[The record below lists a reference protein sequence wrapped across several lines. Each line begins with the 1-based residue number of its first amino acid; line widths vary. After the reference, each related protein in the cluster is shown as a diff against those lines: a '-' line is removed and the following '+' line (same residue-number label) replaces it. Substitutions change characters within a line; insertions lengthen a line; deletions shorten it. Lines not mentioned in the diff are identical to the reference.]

1 MLLRTTLLI
10 SIIVLIFS
18 GYAQSQ
24 KQSDSLLVND
34 ILHKADSATVLQDT
48 LLSHAKYKFREDAIF
63 NEIDDKGKIKN
74 SDTTIS
80 VITMNGYQEVSRE
93 IIRSTKT
100 PEKKKKE
107 QKGEIGFSL
116 SPNNPDY
123 KFSLTGIDDSSYIIA
138 VIPKV
143 MPPKT
148 GIASGTV
155 AIDRA
160 NYFIRKIDLE
170 VPKPEGALK
179 EFASQMTFEPL
190 EGGLVV
196 MTEMSMRGFAKAFL
210 GIFKIRFA
218 GEIRHSN
225 YEIIK

>member
-1 MLLRTTLLI
+1 L
-10 SIIVLIFS
+10 
-18 GYAQSQ
+18 A
-24 KQSDSLLVND
+24 
-34 ILHKADSATVLQDT
+34 
-48 LLSHAKYKFREDAIF
+48 HAKYRFREDAIF
-63 NEIDDKGKIKN
+63 NKMDDNGKIKN

-80 VITMNGYQEVSRE
+80 MITMNGNEEVSRE
-93 IIRSTKT
+93 IISSTKT
-100 PEKKKKE
+100 PEKKKNK
-107 QKGEIGFSL
+107 QNAKGEIGFSL
-116 SPNNPDY
+116 SPDNPDY
-123 KFSLTGIDDSSYIIA
+123 RFSLTGTDDSSYIIA

-143 MPPKT
+143 LPPKK

-155 AIDRA
+155 VIDRA

-179 EFASQMTFEPL
+179 EFASKMTFEPL

-210 GIFKIRFA
+210 GVFKIRFT